1 MWLRK
6 LKVKIMA
13 AKGLCTIVAT
23 VPTGLE
29 KGAAEEC
36 KQVLGRGDVVSERG
50 KIIFQL
56 HCLEELAKV

>member
-1 MWLRK
+1 MWLK
-6 LKVKIMA
+6 KIVNMA
-13 AKGLCTIVAT
+13 AKGTGLCTIVAT